1 MLLAKPTGTVNRFL
15 LPYNNAGMK
24 MNAHLETARA
34 KRSLLQ
40 IGKSGALIDGSQ
52 SELNKLRTAFEKH
65 YWVLLPNFLDR
76 PLLDL
81 IKKKLNETEYCVVDR
96 ETGIELRPI
105 DCTAYLAVELLLNS
119 PKLFRAIEQITGCAR
134 IACFSG
140 RIYQRPAS
148 STYFNRWHTDITDE
162 GRMIAL
168 SINLNVEPYE
178 GGALQIRSAKTHK
191 ILSEIYNRCYGD
203 AIIFPVDEK
212 FEHRV
217 GEVESG
223 AAKTALAG
231 WFRSKPDPN
240 SLFGRG
246 QGGPQTTSSTM
257 T

>member
-1 MLLAKPTGTVNRFL
+1 MGSSGLASRQLNRRQGSMAAL
-15 LPYNNAGMK
+15 NEQSTAVTAAPLMQITKAG
-24 MNAHLETARA
+24 AIVRL
-34 KRSLLQ
+34 
-40 IGKSGALIDGSQ
+40 
-52 SELNKLRTAFEKH
+52 SEAELSAMRIAFAVQH
-65 YWVLLPNFLDR
+65 WLLLPNFLHTR
-76 PLLDL
+76 LLEL
-81 IKKKLNETEYCVVDR
+81 IQKKLEQTEYRVVDR

-134 IACFSG
+134 IVCFSG
-140 RIYQRPAS
+140 RIYRRPAS

-168 SINLNVEPYE
+168 SINLNAEAYQ
-178 GGALQIRSAKTHK
+178 GGALQIRAAETHHV
-191 ILSEIYNRCYGD
+191 LCEVYNRNYGD

-217 GEVESG
+217 CEVESG

-231 WFRSKPDPN
+231 WFRSKPDQN

-246 QGGPQTTSSTM
+246 QKWTSS
-257 T
+257 

>member
-1 MLLAKPTGTVNRFL
+1 MAQSTTTASLIQITKTGANVSSADDF
-15 LPYNNAGMK
+15 A
-24 MNAHLETARA
+24 A
-34 KRSLLQ
+34 LQ
-40 IGKSGALIDGSQ
+40 K
-52 SELNKLRTAFEKH
+52 AFVEQH
-65 YWVLLPNFLDR
+65 WVLLPNFLDR

-81 IKKKLNETEYCVVDR
+81 IQKKLNETEYCVVDR
-96 ETGIELRPI
+96 ETGIELRPL
-105 DCTAYLAVELLLNS
+105 DCTAYLAAELLLNS
-119 PKLFRAIEQITGCAR
+119 PKLFRAIEEITGCAQ

-140 RIYQRPAS
+140 RIYRRPAN

-162 GRMIAL
+162 CRMIAL
-168 SINLNVEPYE
+168 SINLNAEPYE

-191 ILSEIYNRCYGD
+191 ILSEVYNRCYGD
-203 AIIFPVDEK
+203 AIIFPVDER

-240 SLFGRG
+240 SLFGRRQSG
-246 QGGPQTTSSTM
+246 QQTTSSTM